1 MEALVFIT
9 IILDFFAIHRVIK
22 DEVVLFDN
30 EKPKFIFLTILLPI
44 IGAIIAIVK
53 TSNSIKLRDKELQKP
68 SNYINKEDDNISIY
82 NRHKLKD
89 FIDLID

>member
-9 IILDFFAIHRVIK
+9 IILDFIAIYRVIK

-53 TSNSIKLRDKELQKP
+53 TSNSIKLRDKELQNRPHCIKKGFDFN
-68 SNYINKEDDNISIY
+68 NYEID
-82 NRHKLKD
+82 KLD
-89 FIDLID
+89 IFENLID